1 ARARSPSCTRS
12 GRAAT
17 RSWSRSPPVTG
28 AEPWSGWVRSASPCR
43 TDAVMDD
50 GAAGGVTDESM
61 PGMLR
66 WQARHRPDAVA
77 VICGDQ
83 RRTYA
88 ELNARSERI
97 AAGLLARGL
106 ARGDRVAGLLAN
118 RVEYLEIYQAAARSG
133 LALVPV
139 NPALTGPEIEY
150 ILADSGATL
159 LICGAGLV

>member
-1 ARARSPSCTRS
+1 
-12 GRAAT
+12 
-17 RSWSRSPPVTG
+17 
-28 AEPWSGWVRSASPCR
+28 
-43 TDAVMDD
+43 MIYD
-50 GAAGGVTDESM
+50 GAASGVDDGSM

-77 VICGDQ
+77 VSCGDQ

-88 ELNARSERI
+88 ELHARSERI

-106 ARGDRVAGLLAN
+106 TRGDRVAVLMAN

-133 LALVPV
+133 LTLVPV

-150 ILADSGATL
+150 ILADSGAAL
-159 LICGAGLV
+159 LIAEAGLAPAGLAAGAGAGPPTPDPGGAHQE

>member
-1 ARARSPSCTRS
+1 
-12 GRAAT
+12 
-17 RSWSRSPPVTG
+17 
-28 AEPWSGWVRSASPCR
+28 
-43 TDAVMDD
+43 
-50 GAAGGVTDESM
+50 M

-83 RRTYA
+83 WRTYA
-88 ELNARSERI
+88 ELDARSERI
-97 AAGLLARGL
+97 AAGLLAGAL
-106 ARGDRVAGLLAN
+106 ARGDRVAVLLAN
-118 RVEYLEIYQAAARSG
+118 RIEYLEIYQAAARSG

-159 LICGAGLV
+159 LIADAGLAAGLATGLPVITGGHVVPAWARRCPGWTCCSWTTRTGRCRRARSGRSTSPR